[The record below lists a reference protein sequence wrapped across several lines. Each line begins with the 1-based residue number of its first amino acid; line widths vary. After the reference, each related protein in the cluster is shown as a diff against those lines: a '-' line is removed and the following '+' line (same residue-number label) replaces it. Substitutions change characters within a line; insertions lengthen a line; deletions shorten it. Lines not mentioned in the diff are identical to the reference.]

1 MVKRMFSAI
10 HFQFL
15 TLFQYV
21 QIFQQFSPLFR
32 IPVCTPST
40 RKNKLFSQWPKID
53 EENPLTLIFEK
64 KWPKM
69 DKTLKG
75 QTLTFSLKR
84 DKGIAFVFRPFG
96 FEFLKKVFKRGILG
110 FFNEALFA

>member
-53 EENPLTLIFEK
+53 EENH
-64 KWPKM
+64 
-69 DKTLKG
+69 KTLKG

-84 DKGIAFVFRPFG
+84 DKGIGFVFRPFG